1 MNKIPSWLSFK
12 WWWLLVV
19 CFLLIATQFIA
30 HLSFSLCGPVLLV
43 WLLVQAD
50 WVKRTER
57 SSRAIYWVIA
67 AVELYI
73 AYIALMFI
81 DGHVGQRA
89 MVALMLHFAIYGV
102 GAIAL
107 CKDFERL
114 SKRENLP
121 ATEKT
126 TLFAL
131 FFGSYYFQ
139 LRLHELASIQRTT
152 ASGRKYF

>member
-19 CFLLIATQFIA
+19 CFLLMAAQFVA
-30 HLSFSLCGPVLLV
+30 HLPFSLCGLVLLA

-57 SSRAIYWVIA
+57 SSRAIYWILA
-67 AVELYI
+67 AVELYV
-73 AYIALMFI
+73 AYIVLMLI
-81 DGHVGQRA
+81 DGHVGQSA
-89 MVALMLHFAIYGV
+89 MVALMLHFAIYGI
-102 GAIAL
+102 GAIVL

-114 SKRENLP
+114 SRQQNLP
-121 ATEKT
+121 ATETT
-126 TLFAL
+126 TLLAL

-139 LRLHELASIQRTT
+139 FRLHEVASIQRPA
-152 ASGRKYF
+152 ASRGGHF